1 MRIRLLLFSLC
12 MMMVC
17 AYGHDIKTAYLQ
29 LQQQQG
35 QWHVILTYPKDSKA
49 PVITSEWLRPDKVVM
64 PVNKGSLLQQEW
76 DITKDDLQGQ
86 EIQVDSLAA
95 HGLHLL
101 LNIMPMH
108 GKAEQALLTQA
119 SATYTI
125 TYTGDIP
132 VKAYLLL
139 GVEHIWTGIDHLLFV
154 LGLLLLVNGFKKL
167 LWTIT
172 AFTIAHSITLA
183 LAALQWVQLPPAPV
197 EAVIALSIVL
207 LATELLRNHTQQP
220 TITYRYPWLV
230 AFIFGLLHGFGFAG
244 ALSETGLPA
253 DNIPMALLLFNVG
266 VELGQIAFVAVVWLL
281 IKWVQPKWNNT
292 TLAYRRA
299 VPYLIGCVAAYWFIE
314 RTVAI
319 FV

>member
-1 MRIRLLLFSLC
+1 MRTRLLLLGLC
-12 MMMVC
+12 MLGLY
-17 AYGHDIKTAYLQ
+17 AQAHDVKTAYLQ
-29 LQQQQG
+29 LQQQTG
-35 QWHVILTYPKDSKA
+35 KWHVVLTYPKESRA
-49 PVITSEWLRPDKVVM
+49 PVIVSTWLYAGKGVM
-64 PVNKGSLLQQEW
+64 PVPKGFLLQQEW
-76 DITKDDLQGQ
+76 DITKDDLQGE

-95 HGLHLL
+95 NGLHVL
-101 LNIMPMH
+101 LNIMPLN
-108 GKAEQALLTQA
+108 GKAEQALLTA
-119 SATYTI
+119 SHATYTI
-125 TYTGDIP
+125 TYTGNLP

-154 LGLLLLVNGFKKL
+154 LGLLLLVNGFKRL

-183 LAALQWVQLPPAPV
+183 LASLQQVQLPPAPV

-220 TITYRYPWLV
+220 TLTYRYPWLV

-244 ALSETGLPA
+244 ALVETGLPA
-253 DNIPMALLLFNVG
+253 NNIPLALLLFNAG
-266 VELGQIAFVAVVWLL
+266 VELGQVAFVAVVWLL
-281 IKWVQPKWNNT
+281 IKWLQPKLNNT
-292 TLAYRRA
+292 SLAYRRV
-299 VPYLIGCVAAYWFIE
+299 VPYLIGCLAAYWFIE